1 MSINS
6 FVKNC
11 KINLLKFAD
20 LFLMEQIL
28 TKTAAFHTLGCKLN
42 FAETSTIARQL
53 TDAGYKKVSFEEP
66 ANIYVINTCS
76 VTENAD
82 RECKLH
88 VKRAMKANPEG
99 LVVILGC
106 YAQLKPEE
114 ISAIEGVDLVL
125 GAKEKFNIL
134 SYLEDLEKTE
144 NHGIIHSCE
153 IDEAD
158 FFIGSYSIGDRT
170 RAFLK
175 VQDGCDYK
183 CTYCTIP
190 LARGIS
196 RSDTIENVVKNAK
209 EIAEK
214 GIKEIVLTGVNIGDY
229 GKGEFGNK
237 KHEHTFLDLISEL
250 DQVEGIERIRISS
263 IEPNLLKDES
273 IDLVSKSKRFV
284 PHFHIPLQSGS
295 DDLLKK
301 MKRRYLTILY
311 QNRINKIR
319 EVMPNSCIGVDVIVG
334 FPGETEEKFLE
345 TYNFL
350 NELPISYLHVFTY
363 SERENTEA
371 AEMEDVVPI
380 PERKRRNKMLRILS
394 EKKKM
399 AFYQT
404 QIGKKLPIL
413 WEHENKNGMMFG
425 FTENYVRVQ
434 KPFDLNSV
442 NKIEFLQLQKI
453 ENDGSVSVLHLFE
466 EFLSKV

>member
-1 MSINS
+1 MSH
-6 FVKNC
+6 FHR
-11 KINLLKFAD
+11 
-20 LFLMEQIL
+20 
-28 TKTAAFHTLGCKLN
+28 TAAFHTLGCKLN

-53 TDAGYKKVSFEEP
+53 TDAGYDKVSFDEK
-66 ANIYVINTCS
+66 ADVYVINTCS

-99 LVVILGC
+99 LVVIVGC

-114 ISAIEGVDLVL
+114 ISQITGVDLVL

-134 SYLEDLEKTE
+134 SYLDDLEKSE
-144 NHGIIHSCE
+144 SEGVVHSCE
-153 IDEAD
+153 IEETD

-196 RSDTIENVVKNAK
+196 RSDTIDNVLKNAK
-209 EIAEK
+209 EIAARD
-214 GIKEIVLTGVNIGDY
+214 IKEIVLTGVNIGDY

-237 KHEHTFLDLISEL
+237 KHEHTFLDLIKEL

-273 IDLVSKSKRFV
+273 IELVSKSKSFV

-295 DDLLKK
+295 DELLKK
-301 MKRRYLTILY
+301 MKRRYLTKLY
-311 QNRINKIR
+311 NNRVNKIR
-319 EVMPNSCIGVDVIVG
+319 EVMPHAAIGVDVIVG
-334 FPGETEEKFLE
+334 FPGETEELFME

-350 NELPISYLHVFTY
+350 NELPVSYLHVFTY

-371 AEMEDVVPI
+371 AEMDGAVPI

-399 AFYQT
+399 SFYQT
-404 QIGKKLPIL
+404 QLGQTLPVL
-413 WEHENKNGMMFG
+413 WEHENKDGKMYG

-434 KPFDLNSV
+434 KDFDSASV
-442 NKIEFLQLQKI
+442 NQIEFLNLEKI
-453 ENDGSVSVLHLFE
+453 LSDGTVSVQSSFE
-466 EFLSKV
+466 SFLAKA

>member
-1 MSINS
+1 
-6 FVKNC
+6 
-11 KINLLKFAD
+11 
-20 LFLMEQIL
+20 MEHLQI
-28 TKTAAFHTLGCKLN
+28 KRAAFHTLGCKLN

-53 TDAGYKKVSFEEP
+53 TGAGYEKVSFDEP
-66 ANIYVINTCS
+66 ANVYIINTCS

-82 RECKLH
+82 RECKFH
-88 VKRAMKANPEG
+88 VKRAMKANPDG

-134 SYLEDLEKTE
+134 SYLDDLQKSES
-144 NHGIIHSCE
+144 HGIIHSCE

-196 RSDTIENVVKNAK
+196 RSDTIESVVKNAT
-209 EIAEK
+209 EIAQK
-214 GIKEIVLTGVNIGDY
+214 GIREIVLTGVNIGDY

-273 IDLVSKSKRFV
+273 IELVAKSKRFV

-301 MKRRYLTILY
+301 MKRRYLTNIY
-311 QNRINKIR
+311 TNRVAKIR
-319 EVMPNSCIGVDVIVG
+319 EVMPDSCIGVDVIVG

-345 TYNFL
+345 TYNFI

-371 AEMEDVVPI
+371 AEMDGVIPI

-404 QIGKKLPIL
+404 QLGKTLPVL
-413 WEHENKNGMMFG
+413 WEHENKNGLMFG

-434 KPFDLNSV
+434 KPFDENSI
-442 NKIEFLQLQKI
+442 NQIEFLKLNKI
-453 ENDGSVSVLHLFE
+453 LSDGTVSVFPAFE

>member
-1 MSINS
+1 MNS
-6 FVKNC
+6 N
-11 KINLLKFAD
+11 
-20 LFLMEQIL
+20 QP
-28 TKTAAFHTLGCKLN
+28 KTAAFHTLGCKLN

-53 TDAGYKKVSFEEP
+53 TDAGYEKVSFEDK
-66 ANIYVINTCS
+66 ANVYVINTCS

-99 LVVILGC
+99 LVVIVGC

-134 SYLEDLEKTE
+134 SYLDDLQKSE
-144 NHGIIHSCE
+144 NQGLIHSCE
-153 IDEAD
+153 IGETD

-196 RSDTIENVVKNAK
+196 RSDTIDNVVKNAK
-209 EIAEK
+209 EIAARD
-214 GIKEIVLTGVNIGDY
+214 IKEIVLTGVNIGDY

-273 IDLVSKSKRFV
+273 IELVSKSRSFV

-301 MKRRYLTILY
+301 MKRRYLTSLY
-311 QNRINKIR
+311 RNRVSKIR
-319 EVMPNSCIGVDVIVG
+319 EVMPDACIGVDVIVG
-334 FPGETEEKFLE
+334 FPGETEEKFME
-345 TYNFL
+345 TYQFL

-371 AEMEDVVPI
+371 AEMEGVVPI
-380 PERKRRNKMLRILS
+380 PERKKRNKMLRILS

-404 QIGKKLPIL
+404 QLGKTLPVL
-413 WEHENKNGMMFG
+413 WEHENKNGLMFG

-434 KPFDLNSV
+434 KPFDENSINQIEVLKLN
-442 NKIEFLQLQKI
+442 KI
-453 ENDGSVSVLHLFE
+453 ENDGTVSVVAAFE
-466 EFLSKV
+466 EFLAKI

>member
-1 MSINS
+1 MST
-6 FVKNC
+6 FHR
-11 KINLLKFAD
+11 
-20 LFLMEQIL
+20 
-28 TKTAAFHTLGCKLN
+28 TAAFHTLGCKLN

-53 TDAGYKKVSFEEP
+53 TDAGYDKVSFDEK
-66 ANIYVINTCS
+66 ADIYVINTCS

-99 LVVILGC
+99 LVVIVGC

-114 ISAIEGVDLVL
+114 ISQIEGVDLVL

-134 SYLEDLEKTE
+134 SYLDDLEKSE
-144 NHGIIHSCE
+144 SEGIVHSCE
-153 IDEAD
+153 IEETD

-196 RSDTIENVVKNAK
+196 RSDTIENVLKNAK
-209 EIAEK
+209 EIAARD
-214 GIKEIVLTGVNIGDY
+214 IKEIVLTGVNIGDY

-237 KHEHTFLDLISEL
+237 RHEHTFLDLISEL

-273 IDLVSKSKRFV
+273 IELVSKSKSFV

-301 MKRRYLTILY
+301 MKRRYLTKLY
-311 QNRINKIR
+311 NDRVNKIR
-319 EVMPNSCIGVDVIVG
+319 EVMPHAAIGVDVIVG
-334 FPGETEEKFLE
+334 FPGETEERFME

-350 NELPISYLHVFTY
+350 NELPITYLHVFTY

-371 AEMEDVVPI
+371 AEMDGVVPVS
-380 PERKRRNKMLRILS
+380 ERKKRNKMLRILS

-404 QIGKKLPIL
+404 QLGKTLPVL
-413 WEHENKNGMMFG
+413 WEHENKDGKMFG

-434 KPFDLNSV
+434 KDFDPASV
-442 NKIEFLQLQKI
+442 NQIEFLNLEKI
-453 ENDGSVSVLHLFE
+453 LSDGTVSVQSSYE
-466 EFLSKV
+466 SFLAKA